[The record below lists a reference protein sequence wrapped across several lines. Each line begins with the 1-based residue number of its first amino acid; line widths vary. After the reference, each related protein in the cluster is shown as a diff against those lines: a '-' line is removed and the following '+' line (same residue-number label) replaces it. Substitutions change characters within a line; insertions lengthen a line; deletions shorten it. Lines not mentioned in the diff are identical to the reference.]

1 MHRGSNRNTW
11 KSRSYGKISLAKR
24 TQKQKYTKLPLG
36 KPQKFDTT
44 KKKHH
49 VLTLVSCLTIP
60 KRKKNLQLTA
70 HWNLGAYQFPAYS
83 APQDHV
89 LVMFHWATYLL
100 SCWWQC
106 HQALLTSSSF
116 WRRFSA
122 CFEAWRSY
130 TYRLEL
136 EERGHPQKKSE
147 PRWFFLAIVEAN
159 WSQCLGISRCL
170 ASIGYRI
177 QHVFWSDNMLAAH
190 KSWVPK
196 WIDC

>member
-49 VLTLVSCLTIP
+49 VLTLVSCFTIP

-83 APQDHV
+83 APPDHV

-106 HQALLTSSSF
+106 HQALLTSSSL
-116 WRRFSA
+116 RFGVFRGMTVVHVPFGTGGRKGSSPKKIGAKMGFFGHCWGKLKSMFGDISMPCEYRISDTA
-122 CFEAWRSY
+122 CF
-130 TYRLEL
+130 L
-136 EERGHPQKKSE
+136 
-147 PRWFFLAIVEAN
+147 
-159 WSQCLGISRCL
+159 
-170 ASIGYRI
+170 
-177 QHVFWSDNMLAAH
+177 
-190 KSWVPK
+190 K
-196 WIDC
+196 W